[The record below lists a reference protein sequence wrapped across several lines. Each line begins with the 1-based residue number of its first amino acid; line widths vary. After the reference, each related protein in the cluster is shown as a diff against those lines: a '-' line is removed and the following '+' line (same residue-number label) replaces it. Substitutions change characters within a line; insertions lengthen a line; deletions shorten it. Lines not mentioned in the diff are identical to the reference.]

1 MSNIIILFSSLS
13 IHMTPDQGQTTQWTQ
28 QGGFIPGPFG
38 WQVPVPPKAP
48 DQTNDLPSFQFS
60 KDDFQA
66 PTTSNSQTEHSTN
79 EIIDP
84 FANGIAS
91 LTTTTS
97 SPTTEDTI
105 IDGEV
110 TQQDAEKEDTNTTAP
125 SNVEQPIETIP
136 FELPTTQAEENTT
149 DNNQNTNNQISEDNN
164 DNDFALPPMETTTP
178 LENTSEISFDL
189 PVPEDNNI
197 VKTTEP
203 EANIDHTVWQEDFSF
218 ELPVSDTP
226 IATDTDTTIDADTT
240 IATGDKE
247 IKKSDGEKWDYLTET
262 EVTNN
267 SWDDSTSSDSTES
280 VETPIIQEEII
291 TEQEEN
297 NMKINEKETEEDTIT
312 SIWVNESVNEEV
324 YTDDDIS
331 PLSEEYNTFVKK
343 LTWLLQF
350 KNSSEVSILAH
361 RTDEDEIQ
369 YNFHKDNNTISVRRN
384 YIKFSDNNTEEQLLS
399 FNNDDGLQVSL
410 NDDSIAHYWK
420 EEEDSDITYYLR
432 DKLNKF
438 IAIITDE
445 EIKEEKRLKEE
456 KQKKKIKIEV
466 LRSF

>member
-1 MSNIIILFSSLS
+1 
-13 IHMTPDQGQTTQWTQ
+13 MTPDQGQTSQWAQ

-38 WQVPVPPKAP
+38 WQVPVPPKTP
-48 DQTNDLPSFQFS
+48 DQSNDLPSFQFS
-60 KDDFQA
+60 KDDFQT
-66 PTTSNSQTEHSTN
+66 PTTSNSETEHSTN

-97 SPTTEDTI
+97 SPTAQDTI
-105 IDGEV
+105 IDGEIK
-110 TQQDAEKEDTNTTAP
+110 QQNIEINREEDSNTTAT
-125 SNVEQPIETIP
+125 SNIEQPIEAVQS
-136 FELPTTQAEENTT
+136 ELPNTQFEENINE
-149 DNNQNTNNQISEDNN
+149 NNQVTNNQINEDKDDIKIN
-164 DNDFALPPMETTTP
+164 DNDFTLPPMEETTVP
-178 LENTSEISFDL
+178 SEPEVSFDL
-189 PVPEDNNI
+189 PVSEDNSI
-197 VKTTEP
+197 SETIEP
-203 EANIDHTVWQEDFSF
+203 EASIDPTIWQEDLSF

-226 IATDTDTTIDADTT
+226 IATDTDTTIDTDAT
-240 IATGDKE
+240 IATGDEETSKSNEKE
-247 IKKSDGEKWDYLTET
+247 WGLTET

-267 SWDDSTSSDSTES
+267 LWDDSTYSDSTES
-280 VETPIIQEEII
+280 VETPIIQEETI
-291 TEQEEN
+291 TEEEEN
-297 NMKINEKETEEDTIT
+297 NMKINEKETKEDTIT
-312 SIWVNESVNEEV
+312 STWVNEPVNEEV

-331 PLSEEYNTFVKK
+331 PLSEEYNTFVKE

-350 KNSSEVSILAH
+350 KNNSEVSILAH

-369 YNFHKDNNTISVRRN
+369 YNFHKDNNTITVKRN
-384 YIKFSDNNTEEQLLS
+384 YIKLSDNSSEEQVLS

-410 NDDSIAHYWK
+410 NEDNIAHYWR
-420 EEEDSDITYYLR
+420 EEEDSDITYYLK

-456 KQKKKIKIEV
+456 KQKKKIKIET

>member
-1 MSNIIILFSSLS
+1 
-13 IHMTPDQGQTTQWTQ
+13 MTPDQGQTSQWAQ

-38 WQVPVPPKAP
+38 WQAPVPPKTP
-48 DQTNDLPSFQFS
+48 DQSNDLPSFQFS
-60 KDDFQA
+60 KDDFQT
-66 PTTSNSQTEHSTN
+66 PTTSNSETEHSTN

-97 SPTTEDTI
+97 SPTAQDTI
-105 IDGEV
+105 IDGEIK
-110 TQQDAEKEDTNTTAP
+110 QQDVEINREEDSNTTAT
-125 SNVEQPIETIP
+125 SNIEQPIEAVQS
-136 FELPTTQAEENTT
+136 ELPNTQFEENINE
-149 DNNQNTNNQISEDNN
+149 NNQVTNNQINEDKDDIKIN
-164 DNDFALPPMETTTP
+164 DNDFTLPPMEETTVP
-178 LENTSEISFDL
+178 SEPEVSFDL
-189 PVPEDNNI
+189 PVSEDNSI
-197 VKTTEP
+197 SETIEP
-203 EANIDHTVWQEDFSF
+203 EASIDPTIWQEDLSF

-226 IATDTDTTIDADTT
+226 IATDTDTTIDTDAT
-240 IATGDKE
+240 IATGDEETSKSNEKE
-247 IKKSDGEKWDYLTET
+247 WGLTET

-267 SWDDSTSSDSTES
+267 LWDDSTYSDSTES
-280 VETPIIQEEII
+280 VETPIIQEETI
-291 TEQEEN
+291 TEEEEN
-297 NMKINEKETEEDTIT
+297 NMKINEKETKEDTIT
-312 SIWVNESVNEEV
+312 STWVNEPVNEEV

-331 PLSEEYNTFVKK
+331 PLSEEYNTFVKE

-350 KNSSEVSILAH
+350 KNNSEVSILAH

-369 YNFHKDNNTISVRRN
+369 YNFHKDNNTITVKRN
-384 YIKFSDNNTEEQLLS
+384 YIKLSDNSSEEQVLS

-410 NDDSIAHYWK
+410 NEDNIAHYWR
-420 EEEDSDITYYLR
+420 EEEDSDITYYLK

-456 KQKKKIKIEV
+456 KQKKKIKIET

>member
-1 MSNIIILFSSLS
+1 
-13 IHMTPDQGQTTQWTQ
+13 MTPDQGQTSQWAQ

-38 WQVPVPPKAP
+38 WQAPVPPKTP
-48 DQTNDLPSFQFS
+48 DQSNDLPSFQFS
-60 KDDFQA
+60 KDDFQTA
-66 PTTSNSQTEHSTN
+66 TTSNNQTEYSTN

-97 SPTTEDTI
+97 SPTTQDTI
-105 IDGEV
+105 IDGEIK
-110 TQQDAEKEDTNTTAP
+110 QQDVEINREEDSNTIAI
-125 SNVEQPIETIP
+125 SNIEQPIETVQ
-136 FELPTTQAEENTT
+136 FELPNTQVEKNINENRQ
-149 DNNQNTNNQISEDNN
+149 DTNNQINEDKDDIKIN
-164 DNDFALPPMETTTP
+164 DNDFTLPPMEETTVP
-178 LENTSEISFDL
+178 SKPEVSFDL
-189 PVPEDNNI
+189 PVSEDNSI
-197 VKTTEP
+197 SETTEP
-203 EANIDHTVWQEDFSF
+203 EANTDHTIWQEDLSF

-226 IATDTDTTIDADTT
+226 IATDTDTTIDTDAT

-247 IKKSDGEKWDYLTET
+247 INKSDGEKWDYLTET

-267 SWDDSTSSDSTES
+267 SWDDNTSSDSTEP
-280 VETPIIQEEII
+280 VETPIIQEETI

-297 NMKINEKETEEDTIT
+297 NMKIDEGKIEEDTTT
-312 SIWVNESVNEEV
+312 STWVNEPVNEEV

-331 PLSEEYNTFVKK
+331 PLSEEYNTFVKE

-350 KNSSEVSILAH
+350 KNNSEVSILAH

-369 YNFHKDNNTISVRRN
+369 YNFHKDNNTITVKRN
-384 YIKFSDNNTEEQLLS
+384 YIKLSDNSSEEQVLS

-410 NDDSIAHYWK
+410 NEDNIAHYWR
-420 EEEDSDITYYLR
+420 EEEDSDITYYLK

-445 EIKEEKRLKEE
+445 EVKEEKRLKEE